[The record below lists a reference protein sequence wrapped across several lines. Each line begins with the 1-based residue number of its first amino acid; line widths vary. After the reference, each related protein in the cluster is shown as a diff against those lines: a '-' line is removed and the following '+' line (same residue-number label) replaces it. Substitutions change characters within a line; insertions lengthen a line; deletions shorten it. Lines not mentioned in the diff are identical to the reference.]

1 MQAPCLQHTKHCAN
15 MQFRHDIFASAVAL
29 LQEQQQQQDVHLRM
43 SMLAG
48 STMRLKESPVVAP

>member
-1 MQAPCLQHTKHCAN
+1 

>member
-1 MQAPCLQHTKHCAN
+1 

-29 LQEQQQQQDVHLRM
+29 LQEQQQQDVHLGM